1 VFAGTLN
8 KHGVLEVEVTKTSK
22 DTTFSKIKE
31 LTFQA
36 TQVKAKTQKF
46 IETFSQY
53 YTPSV
58 ILLAFFL
65 VVVPTLVFDQP
76 FDSWLLRGLS
86 LIVIA
91 CPCALVIS
99 TPISIYSAIGNASTR
114 GALIKGGRYLEAIGK
129 LRLLL

>member
-1 VFAGTLN
+1 MIALDGKVVSGSSYVDESTITGEPIPKDKFVGDNVFAGTLN

-53 YTPSV
+53 YTHRS
-58 ILLAFFL
+58 F
-65 VVVPTLVFDQP
+65 
-76 FDSWLLRGLS
+76 
-86 LIVIA
+86 
-91 CPCALVIS
+91 
-99 TPISIYSAIGNASTR
+99 Y
-114 GALIKGGRYLEAIGK
+114 
-129 LRLLL
+129 

>member
-53 YTPSV
+53 YTHRS
-58 ILLAFFL
+58 F
-65 VVVPTLVFDQP
+65 
-76 FDSWLLRGLS
+76 
-86 LIVIA
+86 
-91 CPCALVIS
+91 
-99 TPISIYSAIGNASTR
+99 Y
-114 GALIKGGRYLEAIGK
+114 
-129 LRLLL
+129 

>member
-1 VFAGTLN
+1 MEFL
-8 KHGVLEVEVTKTSK
+8 KLKSQK
-22 DTTFSKIKE
+22 PLKIRPFQKLKE

-114 GALIKGGRYLEAIGK
+114 GALI
-129 LRLLL
+129 